1 MGSDADAR
9 LATLVHDL
17 RSPLVVVEGFAGVLA
32 GDDGRLTAEQR
43 ADYARRIAAAAAELR
58 ERLDAA
64 GGAGGAA

>member
-1 MGSDADAR
+1 MSGERDDR
-9 LATLVHDL
+9 LAALVHDL

-32 GDDGRLTAEQR
+32 GDDGRLSAEQR

-64 GGAGGAA
+64 GGAA